1 MQVVAGIV
9 LPWVHNSGK
18 ASDELFHRA
27 ASALHRTQRFQ
38 PCPLRRNACLQAPA
52 PYAIALACAAPPLDA
67 DATPSNSI
75 GALGRGVPSLSRGTG
90 GGELVRA
97 WCPLPI
103 EMEGVHPWHC
113 FLV

>member
-52 PYAIALACAAPPLDA
+52 PYAIALGGDQAAIAMTCLSYGEQKPARAGSAFSDSVRDSHSGPAVIRCSPL
-67 DATPSNSI
+67 
-75 GALGRGVPSLSRGTG
+75 V
-90 GGELVRA
+90 
-97 WCPLPI
+97 
-103 EMEGVHPWHC
+103 EG
-113 FLV
+113 

>member
-52 PYAIALACAAPPLDA
+52 PYAIALGNRPAWLDPAGEGAAQWHQDLSSTLA
-67 DATPSNSI
+67 NS
-75 GALGRGVPSLSRGTG
+75 RK
-90 GGELVRA
+90 RA
-97 WCPLPI
+97 WKFKKLAQMDPHKL
-103 EMEGVHPWHC
+103 
-113 FLV
+113 